1 MSGKINIVNFFC
13 SYAFRL
19 IGDGDDV
26 LKAGKEIKIL
36 FVYSVLPSFI
46 RRDLEIL
53 ERHFSV
59 KSMKIATFLVPRRG
73 RDPLV
78 FLKLF
83 KGILWADIAFSWF
96 ADLNAFFIV
105 LFCTILRKK
114 FVVVVGGYDVVYV
127 PEIDYGD
134 LKSWWGRV
142 RVKFVLEHATK
153 VLPFSDYAKDR
164 VSSITRK
171 ANIQVIQLA
180 CDIEKFKAT
189 SRRKENLVITVCYVS
204 RENIKRKGL
213 ETFVKSACFLSNAK
227 FALIGAH
234 GDESIECLKSMS
246 PSNVEFPGYVS
257 SEELIKWYQRAK
269 VYCQLS
275 YEEGFGVALIEAMAC
290 GCVPVVSLKAKALR
304 DTVGECGFYIPYG
317 DVEATSDAIKKAL
330 TAPPDLGLK
339 AREHVRS
346 LFSITEREKKL
357 SESIYDVSA

>member
-1 MSGKINIVNFFC
+1 
-13 SYAFRL
+13 
-19 IGDGDDV
+19 V

-36 FVYSVLPSFI
+36 FVYSALSSFV

-53 ERHFSV
+53 ERNFNV
-59 KSMKIATFLVPRRG
+59 KSLKIVTFLVPRRG

-83 KGILWADIAFSWF
+83 KGILWADMAFSWF

-105 LFCTILRKK
+105 LFCMILRKK

-171 ANIQVIQLA
+171 ANIRVIQLA
-180 CDIEKFKAT
+180 CDIEKFRPT
-189 SRRKENLVITVCYVS
+189 SGRKENLVITVCHVN
-204 RENIKRKGL
+204 RGNIKRKGL
-213 ETFVKSACFLSNAK
+213 ETFVKSAGFVPEVK

-234 GDESIECLKSMS
+234 GDDSIGCLKVQTIKTS
-246 PSNVEFPGYVS
+246 PSDDFFLRRRLPFQEPSPPINQSFTVNYIYLAS
-257 SEELIKWYQRAK
+257 NRRAIHN
-269 VYCQLS
+269 CTHTQSIHL
-275 YEEGFGVALIEAMAC
+275 
-290 GCVPVVSLKAKALR
+290 LK
-304 DTVGECGFYIPYG
+304 T
-317 DVEATSDAIKKAL
+317 
-330 TAPPDLGLK
+330 
-339 AREHVRS
+339 
-346 LFSITEREKKL
+346 
-357 SESIYDVSA
+357 